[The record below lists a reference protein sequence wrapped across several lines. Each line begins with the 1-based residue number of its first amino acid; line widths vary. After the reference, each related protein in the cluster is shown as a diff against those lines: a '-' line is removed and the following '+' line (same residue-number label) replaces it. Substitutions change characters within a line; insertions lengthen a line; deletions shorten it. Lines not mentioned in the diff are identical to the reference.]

1 MTSEK
6 PSIDALIDQLRAREL
21 PGLGRSLEVLGVRL
35 SPPPVDNAG
44 WRVGLPVACEGLWPA
59 IGAALSEVAQS
70 HGAPDLRFDLHT
82 DIPAFGVQ
90 RNLKR
95 LPGINNIVAVSSGKG
110 GVGKSSVAV
119 NLALAWQAEGG
130 RVGILDADIYG
141 PSVPRMLGL
150 PEQPPES
157 IDGKQFR
164 PVEAYGLQA
173 MSIGL
178 LLEGD
183 APAVWRGPM
192 ATSALNQLLRQ
203 TAWHEL
209 DVLII
214 DLPPGT
220 GDIQL
225 SLAQTAPVAGA
236 IVVTTPQDVAL
247 SDARKGLEMFR
258 KVSVPILGVVE
269 NMSLYRCPECG
280 HESSLFGQGGGH
292 KLAADA
298 QIRMLGE
305 LPLDPAIGHGLDRGR
320 PTLADDPDS
329 PLALAFRQIAISG
342 GLALAE
348 GRKDYSMVFPKIV
361 VEDT

>member
-1 MTSEK
+1 MA
-6 PSIDALIDQLRAREL
+6 PLIDRLKTIEIVA
-21 PGLGRSLEVLGVRL
+21 LGRSLDALGVRL
-35 SPPPVDNAG
+35 VPADDAAAAC
-44 WRVGLPVACEGLWPA
+44 RVSLPFACKSLWPE
-59 IGAALSEVAQS
+59 IINALSDEAAAAGFAAMTFEMS
-70 HGAPDLRFDLHT
+70 T

-119 NLALAWQAEGG
+119 NLALAWQAEGA

-150 PEQPPES
+150 PDEPPES
-157 IDGKQFR
+157 IDEKQFR
-164 PVEAYGLQA
+164 PVEAFGLQA

-178 LLEGD
+178 LLAD
-183 APAVWRGPM
+183 NAPAVWRGPM

-258 KVSVPILGVVE
+258 KVAVPILGVVE

-280 HESSLFGQGGGH
+280 HESSLFGQGGGQ
-292 KLAADA
+292 KLADEA
-298 QIRMLGE
+298 QIRLLGE
-305 LPLDPAIGHGLDRGR
+305 LPLDPAIGRDLDQGR
-320 PTLADDPDS
+320 PTLAHAADS
-329 PLALAFRQIAISG
+329 ALALPFRQIAISA

-348 GRKDYSMVFPKIV
+348 GRRDYSMKFPEIV